1 MTGLNDQIRVTSI
14 VVLLSILTS
23 WAADE
28 AWRGKIDDW
37 VTNNA
42 QRSATK
48 TTEFLVMLKEQA
60 DVEDARLLR
69 TKEEKGR
76 FVFELLQATADATQ
90 PKIVAII
97 EERGVEYRRFWVGN
111 MIWVKGQ
118 LSLAE
123 DLARMEAVKRISAN
137 PRVRQP
143 ELPEPGDTDV
153 KAPGT
158 VEWNITKIRAPEV
171 WALGY
176 TGTGAVI
183 GGQDTGYDWDH
194 PAIVNSYRG
203 YTGSSTN
210 HNYNWHDAIHSGG
223 GSCGFD
229 TVEPCD
235 DQTHGT
241 HTMGTMV
248 GDDGGGN
255 EIGVAPGAK
264 WIGCR
269 NMDQGYG
276 TPATYAE
283 CFQWFIA
290 PTDLNGEN
298 PDPSMAPDVINNS
311 WSCPS
316 SEGCTNINMLID
328 VFENVRAAGI
338 VVVVSAGN
346 QGSACSSIATIPGV
360 YDAAFTIGS
369 TESGDNIASYSG
381 RGPVT
386 EDGSNRQKPDVSAPG
401 SSVRSSVPGTGYGY
415 KSGTSMASPAV
426 AGTVALILSAHP
438 DLRGQVALIETLIK
452 HTAVP
457 FTSTENCGDIPGSEI
472 PNNTF
477 GWGRIDALEAVGVG
491 DSDSDNIPNWW
502 EIIFGLDPTN
512 GVDAAYD
519 PDGDGF
525 SNEEEFIANTDPT
538 NSASALRLTEI
549 ALTETNVVLSWASSQ
564 GGFRGEQLYDVYSS
578 QDLNDPGG
586 GWTCLDSNVAPT
598 SVETTITN
606 DISGLDP
613 AKAFFRV
620 AIAGSSARVHSD
632 EEVGREGE

>member
-183 GGQDTGYDWDH
+183 GGQDTGY
-194 PAIVNSYRG
+194 
-203 YTGSSTN
+203 TG
-210 HNYNWHDAIHSGG
+210 
-223 GSCGFD
+223 
-229 TVEPCD
+229 
-235 DQTHGT
+235 
-241 HTMGTMV
+241 
-248 GDDGGGN
+248 
-255 EIGVAPGAK
+255 
-264 WIGCR
+264 
-269 NMDQGYG
+269 
-276 TPATYAE
+276 
-283 CFQWFIA
+283 
-290 PTDLNGEN
+290 
-298 PDPSMAPDVINNS
+298 
-311 WSCPS
+311 
-316 SEGCTNINMLID
+316 
-328 VFENVRAAGI
+328 
-338 VVVVSAGN
+338 
-346 QGSACSSIATIPGV
+346 TI
-360 YDAAFTIGS
+360 
-369 TESGDNIASYSG
+369 
-381 RGPVT
+381 
-386 EDGSNRQKPDVSAPG
+386 RQS
-401 SSVRSSVPGTGYGY
+401 
-415 KSGTSMASPAV
+415 
-426 AGTVALILSAHP
+426 
-438 DLRGQVALIETLIK
+438 
-452 HTAVP
+452 
-457 FTSTENCGDIPGSEI
+457 
-472 PNNTF
+472 
-477 GWGRIDALEAVGVG
+477 
-491 DSDSDNIPNWW
+491 
-502 EIIFGLDPTN
+502 
-512 GVDAAYD
+512 
-519 PDGDGF
+519 
-525 SNEEEFIANTDPT
+525 
-538 NSASALRLTEI
+538 
-549 ALTETNVVLSWASSQ
+549 
-564 GGFRGEQLYDVYSS
+564 
-578 QDLNDPGG
+578 
-586 GWTCLDSNVAPT
+586 
-598 SVETTITN
+598 
-606 DISGLDP
+606 
-613 AKAFFRV
+613 
-620 AIAGSSARVHSD
+620 
-632 EEVGREGE
+632 